1 MNTKKDFSNEIR
13 EGDEVASR
21 VIPVIEE
28 YVKVDKLE
36 VEVGRLNI
44 RKKIKEQDE
53 IITVPLFHDEFNI
66 QHVEIGKQVDGALP
80 EVRFEGDTIV
90 IPVLREEVIIQKR
103 LMLVEEV
110 RITKHKIESNYEQ
123 QVTLRKEEVV
133 IEHK

>member
-1 MNTKKDFSNEIR
+1 MNTKEDFSNEIH
-13 EGDEVASR
+13 EGDESTSH

-28 YVKVDKLE
+28 YVTLDKQE
-36 VEVGRLNI
+36 VEVGRLHI

-53 IITVPLFHDEFNI
+53 IISIPLFHDDFNI
-66 QHVEIGKQVDGALP
+66 EHVKVGKQVDGALP

-110 RITKHKIESNYEQ
+110 RITKNKIVSNYEQ